1 MSTDDIGVRE
11 RWENYRKANNQKPLV
26 RDNELKEIYRLLNP
40 TEGEV
45 ILEVGT
51 GNGYLTFPIANA
63 VGNGK
68 VITAD
73 IGGENLQSVVEKN
86 TSNLPIETLQFNDED
101 GFPSVQNDS
110 LDAVGTI
117 ATLHHF
123 DNRTTGTGENGR
135 KRALTEFYRV
145 LKGGGRLVIADVA
158 YGTISQK
165 YFDSINNPEHCFPD
179 GHPHDF
185 FTIERLKK
193 LLEEVGFKNINIE
206 VKTVAWQFT
215 SEDEAKNF
223 VHTIHNA
230 KCSVDD
236 SFELAKQ
243 YLGFNEVD
251 YHYELGWELYFATA
265 TK

>member
-1 MSTDDIGVRE
+1 MSTDNLGVKE

-26 RDNELKEIYRLLNP
+26 RDNELQEIYRLLNP

-68 VITAD
+68 VVTAD
-73 IGGENLQSVVEKN
+73 VGNENLESVTENNVD
-86 TSNLPIETLQFNDED
+86 NLPIETLQFNDEE
-101 GFPSVQNDS
+101 GFPSIPDDS

-123 DNRTTGTGENGR
+123 DNRNTGTGETGR
-135 KRALTEFYRV
+135 KKALNEFYRV
-145 LKGGGRLVIADVA
+145 LKNGGRLVIADVA
-158 YGTISQK
+158 HNTISQK
-165 YFDSINNPEHCFPD
+165 YFDSINNPAHCFPD

-185 FTIERLKK
+185 FTIERLRE
-193 LLEEVGFKNINIE
+193 LLEEIGFKNITVEI
-206 VKTVAWQFT
+206 KRVAWQFT
-215 SEDEAKNF
+215 SEEEAKSF

-230 KCSVDD
+230 KCSAEE

-243 YLGFNEVD
+243 QLGFKEVD
-251 YHYELGWELYFATA
+251 GHYELGWELYFATA